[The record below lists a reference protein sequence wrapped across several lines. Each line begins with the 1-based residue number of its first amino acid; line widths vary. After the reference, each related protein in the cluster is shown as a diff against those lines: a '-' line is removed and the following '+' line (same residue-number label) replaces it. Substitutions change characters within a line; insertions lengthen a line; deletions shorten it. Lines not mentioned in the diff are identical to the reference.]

1 MHFVLIHWKIRR
13 TEQAVHDFLQYWS
26 EVLTIPDRTGL
37 IGEFL
42 SQPLRPEET
51 GLFQNGVALQDTPA
65 YYSFINLGLWEDVR
79 AFQEQID
86 RPYRQRGLAQLPFE
100 YAKCQGLLLHPCQWR
115 LGTASLPAWDQ
126 LGTAEG
132 HGDAHT

>member
-1 MHFVLIHWKIRR
+1 MHLVLIHWKIRR

-26 EVLTIPDRTGL
+26 EVLTIPDHTGL

-51 GLFQNGVALQDTPA
+51 GLFQHGVALQDTPA

-86 RPYRQRGLAQLPFE
+86 RPYRQRGLAKLPFE
-100 YAKCQGLLLHPCQWR
+100 YACHFQK
-115 LGTASLPAWDQ
+115 
-126 LGTAEG
+126 
-132 HGDAHT
+132 